1 MVTKATS
8 TRPLVELF
16 KLGQSVWYDNIG
28 RGLIRSGQLKELLDA
43 GVVGVTS
50 NPTIFEKAIVGST
63 DYDEGLRAL
72 ATDGA
77 EPRTVYEALALDDIG
92 HAADLI
98 RPVYDETEALDGYI
112 SIEVSPD
119 LAHDTA
125 ATIEEARR
133 LWKAL
138 ARPNIMIKV
147 PATPEG
153 IPAIA
158 ALIDDGIN
166 INVTMIF
173 ALDNYREVADAYLT
187 GLEKRMAR
195 GDAIARVAS
204 VASIFVS
211 RIDVAIDAMLDKRI
225 AAADDAATKERLRG
239 MLGKAAIANA
249 KASYRIF
256 QEIYA
261 SERFAPLK
269 AQGARPQRLL
279 WASTGT
285 KNPSYSD
292 VLYVESLIGSATVD
306 TMPPATLTAFVDH
319 GEVRVTLLDGMDEAH
334 VLLDQLRDEG
344 IDIDAVMQ
352 KLQDDGVAAFATSFT
367 TLLGAIEQKLDAV
380 RPATV

>member
-8 TRPLVELF
+8 TRPLAELF

-28 RGLIRSGQLKELLDA
+28 RGMISSGQLKDLLDA

-50 NPTIFEKAIVGST
+50 NPTIFEKAIIGSS

-77 EPRTVYEALALDDIG
+77 EPKTVYEALALEDIG
-92 HAADLI
+92 QAADVI

-119 LAHDTA
+119 LAHDTT

-133 LWKAL
+133 LWSAL

-158 ALIDDGIN
+158 TLIEDGIN

-173 ALDNYREVADAYLT
+173 ALDNYREVADAYLS
-187 GLEKRMAR
+187 GLERRMAR
-195 GDAIARVAS
+195 GEAIARVAS

-269 AQGARPQRLL
+269 AHGARPQRLL

-292 VLYVESLIGSATVD
+292 VLYVESLIGPATVN

-334 VLLDQLRDEG
+334 ALLDQLRDEG

-380 RPATV
+380 RAATA

>member
-28 RGLIRSGQLKELLDA
+28 RGLIRSGQLKALLDA

-50 NPTIFEKAIVGST
+50 NPTIFEKAILGST

-72 ATDGA
+72 ATDGV

-98 RPVYDETEALDGYI
+98 RPVYDETDALDGYI

-119 LAHDTA
+119 LAHDTT

-158 ALIDDGIN
+158 ALIADGIN
-166 INVTMIF
+166 VNVTMIF

-187 GLEKRMAR
+187 GLERRMAR
-195 GDAIARVAS
+195 GEAIARVAS

-211 RIDVAIDAMLDKRI
+211 RIDVAIDALLEKRI
-225 AAADDAATKERLRG
+225 AAVDDTATKERLRG

-249 KASYRIF
+249 KVSYRIF

-261 SERFAPLK
+261 GERFAPLK
-269 AQGARPQRLL
+269 ARGARPQRLL

-292 VLYVESLIGSATVD
+292 VLYVESLIGPATVD
-306 TMPPATLTAFVDH
+306 TMPPATLTAFEDH
-319 GEVRVTLLDGMDEAH
+319 GEVRVTLLDNMDEAH
-334 VLLDQLRDEG
+334 ALLEQLSDEG
-344 IDIDAVMQ
+344 IDIDGVMQ

-380 RPATV
+380 RPATA